1 MRLCLNVFKLKLTVN
16 SFFPTNLHKKVPDP
30 ARGLIGTAFA
40 LPLNRG
46 KCWGGG
52 AQWERGLRELS
63 SPGQGGTQSLP

>member
-1 MRLCLNVFKLKLTVN
+1 MRLCLNVFKPKLTVN
-16 SFFPTNLHKKVPDP
+16 SFFPTNLHKKVSVP

-52 AQWERGLRELS
+52 AQ
-63 SPGQGGTQSLP
+63 